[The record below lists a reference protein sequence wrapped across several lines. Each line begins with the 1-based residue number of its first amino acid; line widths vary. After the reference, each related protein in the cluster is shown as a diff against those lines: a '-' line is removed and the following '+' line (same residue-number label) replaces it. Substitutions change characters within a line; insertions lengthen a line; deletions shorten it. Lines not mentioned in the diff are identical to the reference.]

1 MVAGFCGGSEACVRQ
16 VVGAVRGLFCFEYR
30 CGHSARLLPQETS
43 AGAKPNHAFSKCQ
56 HFCKNNF
63 RPTATLLPSRVAA
76 ARAANLQTTR
86 RQQQRCRCTFKKH
99 RVSCSFVTQC
109 LQPGKRDTDTGNTTH
124 PFQRR
129 PERSERARNRRR
141 RRQTNLAMHQSKC
154 ADLRKLFLPCGSHRA
169 HFGKLF
175 AVIERMI
182 GLTRKRSPTRT
193 TQPRTAR
200 AEPCL
205 SAKDAD
211 LENGKAV
218 GVISSGHLLATGSDR
233 LLGW

>member
-63 RPTATLLPSRVAA
+63 HLSATLLPPRVVAA
-76 ARAANLQTTR
+76 RTTNLQTTR

-109 LQPGKRDTDTGNTTH
+109 LQPGKRDTDTDDTTH

-129 PERSERARNRRR
+129 PKRSERARNRQL
-141 RRQTNLAMHQSKC
+141 RRQRNLAMHQSKC
-154 ADLRKLFLPCGSHRA
+154 ADLRKLFLPSASRRV

-175 AVIERMI
+175 VTIKRTI
-182 GLTRKRSPTRT
+182 VLTSNLSPTH
-193 TQPRTAR
+193 
-200 AEPCL
+200 
-205 SAKDAD
+205 DA
-211 LENGKAV
+211 
-218 GVISSGHLLATGSDR
+218 
-233 LLGW
+233 

>member
-63 RPTATLLPSRVAA
+63 HPAATHLPSRVAT
-76 ARAANLQTTR
+76 ARTTNLQTTR

-109 LQPGKRDTDTGNTTH
+109 LQPGKRDTDTDDTTH

-129 PERSERARNRRR
+129 PKRSERARNRQL
-141 RRQTNLAMHQSKC
+141 RRQRNLAMHQSKC
-154 ADLRKLFLPCGSHRA
+154 ADLRKLFLPSGSHRV
-169 HFGKLF
+169 HFRKLF
-175 AVIERMI
+175 AVFKLTI
-182 GLTRKRSPTRT
+182 GLTSKLSPTRT
-193 TQPRTAR
+193 SRPGTAR

-211 LENGKAV
+211 
-218 GVISSGHLLATGSDR
+218 S
-233 LLGW
+233 

>member
-1 MVAGFCGGSEACVRQ
+1 MVAVFCGGSEACVRQ

-63 RPTATLLPSRVAA
+63 RVAASLLPPRVATT
-76 ARAANLQTTR
+76 RTTNLQTTPR
-86 RQQQRCRCTFKKH
+86 RRRRCRCTFKKH
-99 RVSCSFVTQC
+99 RVSCSFVTHC
-109 LQPGKRDTDTGNTTH
+109 LQPANLETDTGNTKH
-124 PFQRR
+124 RFPRR
-129 PERSERARNRRR
+129 PKRSERARNRRR
-141 RRQTNLAMHQSKC
+141 RRQRNLATHQSKC

-193 TQPRTAR
+193 ARLGTAR
-200 AEPCL
+200 AKPCL
-205 SAKDAD
+205 SAKNAD

-218 GVISSGHLLATGSDR
+218 GVISAGHLLATGSDR